1 MKNLPGKKKRKNQT
15 KNQTKNQRKN
25 QRKSQRKNQKE
36 KDYDKQAKIIKDL
49 EEAKKNAE
57 DKEQLEIINKY
68 KEDLNKVIKLFDMK
82 KKKQILKAKL
92 INEKNETNL
101 NYNINNNIIYVNKNS
116 DEKQNNSQY
125 ALCELNEFKRPDSYI
140 KYENTLE
147 KRKIYEA
154 TFEDKIFLA
163 INQNFMSFD
172 ELENVIIDFENNCI
186 NEKNNKINE
195 ESARK
200 IIEEK
205 YPKYLDYA
213 DKIINHFKLRRTN
226 EKKSLIREY
235 WRKGKPTD
243 KYILNTF
250 LPRSSNKRQSRKS
263 NKNKCEK
270 EEKKSCED
278 IDDIVIYISNDEFSN
293 DNNID
298 LEEDNY
304 DNNYIIR
311 MDIRINRL
319 NQIAIGRNLNKKER
333 ESFNDD
339 NTEVISKYRKK
350 DTNVMEDLKN
360 KNFEKLND
368 LLNTNNLDNL
378 NIFCNSD
385 DEDTSS
391 EMKEFSD
398 NFKQFLKAKRK
409 LKK

>member
-1 MKNLPGKKKRKNQT
+1 MKNLPGKEKRKNQT
-15 KNQTKNQRKN
+15 KN

-49 EEAKKNAE
+49 EEAKKNAK
-57 DKEQLEIINKY
+57 DKEQLELIIKY
-68 KEDLNKVIKLFDMK
+68 KEDVNKVIKLFDMK
-82 KKKQILKAKL
+82 KEKQNLKAKL
-92 INEKNETNL
+92 INEKNV
-101 NYNINNNIIYVNKNS
+101 NYNINNKIKYVNKNS

-125 ALCELNEFKRPDSYI
+125 ALCELNEVKRPDSYI
-140 KYENTLE
+140 KYKNTLE

-154 TFEDKIFLA
+154 TFEDKCFLA
-163 INQNFMSFD
+163 INQNFMSSD

-205 YPKYLDYA
+205 YPKYLDYT
-213 DKIINHFKLRRTN
+213 DKIINHFKLRRTD

-278 IDDIVIYISNDEFSN
+278 IDDIAIYISNDEFSN

-298 LEEDNY
+298 LKEDNY

-319 NQIAIGRNLNKKER
+319 N
-333 ESFNDD
+333 
-339 NTEVISKYRKK
+339 
-350 DTNVMEDLKN
+350 
-360 KNFEKLND
+360 
-368 LLNTNNLDNL
+368 
-378 NIFCNSD
+378 
-385 DEDTSS
+385 
-391 EMKEFSD
+391 
-398 NFKQFLKAKRK
+398 
-409 LKK
+409 

>member
-15 KNQTKNQRKN
+15 KNQRKSQRKN
-25 QRKSQRKNQKE
+25 PRKNQRKNQKE
-36 KDYDKQAKIIKDL
+36 KDYDKQAKIMKDL
-49 EEAKKNAE
+49 EEAKKNAK

-68 KEDLNKVIKLFDMK
+68 KEDVNKVIKLFDMK

-92 INEKNETNL
+92 INEKNETNV
-101 NYNINNNIIYVNKNS
+101 NYNINNKIKYVNKNS

-125 ALCELNEFKRPDSYI
+125 ALCELNEVKRPDSYI
-140 KYENTLE
+140 KYKNTLE

-163 INQNFMSFD
+163 INQNFMSSN

-186 NEKNNKINE
+186 NEKNDKINE
-195 ESARK
+195 ESVRK

-213 DKIINHFKLRRTN
+213 DKIINHFKFRRTD

-250 LPRSSNKRQSRKS
+250 LPRSSNKRQIRKS

-298 LEEDNY
+298 LKEDNY
-304 DNNYIIR
+304 VNDVIR
-311 MDIRINRL
+311 FDFRINRL
-319 NQIAIGRNLNKKER
+319 NQIAIGRNLNDNELDA
-333 ESFNDD
+333 FNDA
-339 NTEVISKYRKK
+339 NTEVFSKYRKK
-350 DTNVMEDLKN
+350 DTNVMEDFNN

-368 LLNTNNLDNL
+368 LLNMNNLDNL
-378 NIFCNSD
+378 NIFRNSD

>member
-1 MKNLPGKKKRKNQT
+1 
-15 KNQTKNQRKN
+15 
-25 QRKSQRKNQKE
+25 
-36 KDYDKQAKIIKDL
+36 
-49 EEAKKNAE
+49 
-57 DKEQLEIINKY
+57 
-68 KEDLNKVIKLFDMK
+68 
-82 KKKQILKAKL
+82 
-92 INEKNETNL
+92 
-101 NYNINNNIIYVNKNS
+101 
-116 DEKQNNSQY
+116 
-125 ALCELNEFKRPDSYI
+125 
-140 KYENTLE
+140 
-147 KRKIYEA
+147 
-154 TFEDKIFLA
+154 
-163 INQNFMSFD
+163 MSSD

-186 NEKNNKINE
+186 NEKNDKINE
-195 ESARK
+195 KSVRK

-270 EEKKSCED
+270 EEKKSSED
-278 IDDIVIYISNDEFSN
+278 IDDIVIHISNDEFSN

-333 ESFNDD
+333 KSFNDN
-339 NTEVISKYRKK
+339 NTEVFSKYRKK